1 MLRAHRALS
10 HLVNRRLSKSL
21 RSWLEYL
28 ELLDVMQRAMSGM
41 RNNGLRRGFNG
52 WLVWTEERFEALAT
66 MERGVSGMKNGPLRA
81 AFNSWVDKAFGEP
94 DPKLRALAHFAN
106 QALSKVRGGGVG
118 LG

>member
-10 HLVNRRLSKSL
+10 HLVNRGLSKGL

-52 WLVWTEERFEALAT
+52 WLVWTEERFEALE
-66 MERGVSGMKNGPLRA
+66 MMNKGIGGLRR
-81 AFNSWVDKAFGEP
+81 FG
-94 DPKLRALAHFAN
+94 L
-106 QALSKVRGGGVG
+106 VG
-118 LG
+118 LAS